1 MGGVLLGVV
10 LVGGL
15 VAPLALRLV
24 TGQAADPGVVLPWW
38 AVLPVG
44 LLGAAV
50 LLVVAVESSTRRR
63 ERLGQVLRVR

>member
-1 MGGVLLGVV
+1 VGGVLLGAA

-15 VAPLALRLV
+15 VGPLALRLV
-24 TGQAADPGVVLPWW
+24 TGQATDPAVVLPWW
-38 AVLPVG
+38 AVSPVG
-44 LLGAAV
+44 ILGAVV